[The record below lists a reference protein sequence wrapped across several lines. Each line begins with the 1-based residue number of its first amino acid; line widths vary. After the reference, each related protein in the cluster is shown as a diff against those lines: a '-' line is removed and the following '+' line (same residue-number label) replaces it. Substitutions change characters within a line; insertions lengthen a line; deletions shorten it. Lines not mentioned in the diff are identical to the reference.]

1 MQMTPERW
9 SYTSQY
15 VRDVFGS
22 EDEALRQ
29 LRAAA
34 EQQGLPAIAISAD
47 VGHLLSLLTSLTA
60 GRRAL
65 ELGTLGG
72 YSAVWIARGLH
83 DDGHLT
89 TVERSPEYAR
99 FARQQLQRCGV
110 GPRCTVKEGDAT
122 EVLDALVQQWPAG
135 SVDLCFMDATKSEY
149 PAYFERV
156 RDLIAPG
163 GLLIADNVL
172 GSSAWWIDDVGHPD
186 REGAHALNQLVASD
200 PGFESCALPL
210 REGLLVARRR

>member
-22 EDEALRQ
+22 EDEALKH
-29 LRAAA
+29 LRAEA
-34 EQQGLPAIAISAD
+34 ERQGLPAIAISAD
-47 VGHLLSLLTSLTA
+47 VGHLLTLLTSMTR

-83 DDGHLT
+83 EDGHLT
-89 TVERSPEYAR
+89 TVERSPEYAE
-99 FARQQLQRCGV
+99 FARAQLRLCGV
-110 GPRCTVKEGDAT
+110 GGRCTVKEADAIAA
-122 EVLDALVQQWPAG
+122 LDEFVKTWPAG
-135 SVDLCFMDATKSEY
+135 SVDVCFMDATKSEY
-149 PAYFERV
+149 PRYFERV
-156 RDLIAPG
+156 RELIAPG

-172 GSSAWWIDDVGHPD
+172 GSSAWWIDEVGHPD

-210 REGLLVARRR
+210 REGLLIARRR